1 MPNLFS
7 FLLIEFLTVELPN
20 NKYFLILLLPSLTVL
35 LKDLMELFLLMGR
48 LLLEKPIQWKGILDM
63 KFLKTQALFQ
73 G

>member
-35 LKDLMELFLLMGR
+35 LKDLMELFLLMGK

-63 KFLKTQALFQ
+63 KFLKIQALFQ